1 MVHWVKRQF
10 GDNAIFQGL
19 ASVCHWSWL
28 VVMGT
33 ILFEQ
38 GSTTIKFYAFI
49 SLYWR
54 ISICDWLP
62 VLHVPSI
69 SEWQWSIVL
78 LRLIS
83 VNYPRFVYDTLMY
96 HFVKFVHWE
105 KSWYGTSRSNA
116 FTALIMSPV
125 VIPLHY
131 YLHNPQKN
139 SLPAVIPV
147 AFPLRS
153 NALINPLWL
162 IPHHRGDSLF
172 RRLSCDV
179 S

>member
-1 MVHWVKRQF
+1 MSLKLISGYGYHPLWAREHHNQ
-10 GDNAIFQGL
+10 
-19 ASVCHWSWL
+19 
-28 VVMGT
+28 
-33 ILFEQ
+33 ILC
-38 GSTTIKFYAFI
+38 FY
-49 SLYWR
+49 L
-54 ISICDWLP
+54 SILENFHCDWLP
-62 VLHVPSI
+62 VLHAPSI

-105 KSWYGTSRSNA
+105 KSWCGTSRSNA

-125 VIPLHY
+125 VIPLRY
-131 YLHNPQKN
+131 YLHNPWKN
-139 SLPAVIPV
+139 CLPAVIPV